1 MRLRT
6 KILLGFLFPALM
18 LLVAGAWSIYE
29 LNSVGASV
37 QKLLDDNYRSI
48 NAGRTMLE
56 ALEQQDSA
64 VLWLLLGNWDRG
76 RALLTPADSLFETGF
91 QAALHNLTV
100 PGEKNCLDSVRIH
113 YDAYKS
119 LWIRPIVGTQK
130 ERNLDWYFAE
140 VHAQFQRT
148 KVAINHLIG
157 LNDQVMYQ
165 TASELKEKSKRTIM
179 PGVVA
184 ILSALVFTFIFSYF
198 VNYYMLNP
206 IFRIIKGI
214 QAFLE
219 SQRPFNVEVETRDE
233 FVELTSA
240 IRTLCEHANYI
251 PEDRL

>member
-48 NAGRTMLE
+48 NAGRSMLE

-64 VLWLLLGNWDRG
+64 ILLLLLGKWDQG
-76 RALLTPADSLFETGF
+76 RRLITPADSLFEAGF

-100 PGEKNCLDSVRIH
+100 PGERNCLDSVRVH
-113 YDAYKS
+113 YDAYKN
-119 LWIRPIVGTQK
+119 LWLRPIVGTQK
-130 ERNLDWYFAE
+130 ERNLDWYFTE
-140 VHAQFQRT
+140 VHTRFQQT
-148 KVAINHLIG
+148 KNSINHLIH

-165 TASELKEKSKRTIM
+165 TASDLKEKSKRTIM

-198 VNYYMLNP
+198 VNYYVLNP

-214 QAFLE
+214 QAHLE
-219 SQRPFNVEVETRDE
+219 SRRPFNVEVETRDE
-233 FVELTSA
+233 LADLTSA
-240 IRTLCEHANYI
+240 IRTLCEHANYL